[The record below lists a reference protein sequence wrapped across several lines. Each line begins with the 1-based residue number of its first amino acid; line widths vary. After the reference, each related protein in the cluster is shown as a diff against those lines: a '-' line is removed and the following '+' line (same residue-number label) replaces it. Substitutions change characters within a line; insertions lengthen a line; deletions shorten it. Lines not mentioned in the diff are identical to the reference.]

1 MYHALHII
9 NFIFK
14 KIEFLK
20 MVNELDNQGIKYSL
34 TYFNEYIMSNID
46 K

>member
-1 MYHALHII
+1 MRFTAL
-9 NFIFK
+9 NLSFE

-20 MVNELDNQGIKYSL
+20 MVNELDYQGIKHSL
-34 TYFNEYIMSNID
+34 TDFYEYIMSNID

>member
-1 MYHALHII
+1 MYHELHNV

-20 MVNELDNQGIKYSL
+20 MVNELDNQGIKHSL
-34 TYFNEYIMSNID
+34 IYFYEYIMSNID